1 MRDYDFVVIGS
12 GIAGLTFALKAAKHG
27 SVAVVTKR
35 KGSDTNTARAQGGIA
50 CVTSDEDSFELHVRD
65 TLEAGAG
72 LCDEAVV
79 RTIVTEGPDRI
90 RELMALGLQ
99 FDEREV
105 SGHRELDL
113 GKEGGH
119 SKRRVLHVRDVL
131 EAGAGL
137 CDEAVVRTIV
147 TEGPDRIR
155 ELMALGLQFDERE
168 VSGHRE
174 LDLGKEGGHSKRR
187 VLHVRDVTGKE
198 VEETLLRELDR
209 QSRVE
214 LLENHMAVD
223 LITAAK
229 LGFATED
236 RCLGAYVLDET
247 AGKVETIRADRIVL
261 ATGGCGK
268 VYLYT
273 TNPDI
278 ATGDGVAM
286 AWRAGVEIANMEFIQ
301 FHPTCLFHPQAKSFL
316 ISEAVRG
323 EGGIL
328 RNDRG
333 EDFMKRYDARG
344 SLAPRD
350 IVARAIDS
358 EMKRSG
364 AKCAFLDITHRSPE
378 FLRER
383 FPHIYQTC
391 LRFGIDMSKQPIPVV
406 PAAHYQ
412 CGGIKT
418 DVNGATSLSGLYTI
432 GEVACTG
439 LHGANRLAS
448 NSLLEGLVMAHRAA
462 ATAVHV
468 ESTSKRKIPLPEW
481 KSGNVQDVDEMVVIY
496 HNWDEIRRLM
506 WDYVGIVRTDK
517 RLQRASARLRNLQR
531 EIREFYWNFKVSV
544 DLLELRNLATVAA
557 LIVDSALSRKE
568 SRGLHYTLDYPQ
580 ADDREFRQDTLVRRN

>member
-1 MRDYDFVVIGS
+1 MKEYDFVVIGS
-12 GIAGLTFALKAAKHG
+12 GIAGLSFALKAAMHG
-27 SVAVVTKR
+27 SVAVMTKR
-35 KGSDTNTARAQGGIA
+35 KGSDTNTAWAQGGIA

-72 LCDEAVV
+72 LCDEGVV
-79 RTIVTEGPDRI
+79 RTIVTEGPERI
-90 RELMALGLQ
+90 RELTKLGLQ

-119 SKRRVLHVRDVL
+119 SKRRVLHVRDL
-131 EAGAGL
+131 
-137 CDEAVVRTIV
+137 
-147 TEGPDRIR
+147 
-155 ELMALGLQFDERE
+155 
-168 VSGHRE
+168 
-174 LDLGKEGGHSKRR
+174 
-187 VLHVRDVTGKE
+187 TGKE
-198 VEETLLRELDR
+198 IEDTLLRELGR
-209 QSRVE
+209 QSNVE
-214 LLENHMAVD
+214 LFENHMAVD
-223 LITAAK
+223 LITAGK

-236 RCLGAYVLDET
+236 RCLGAYVLDENT
-247 AGKVETIRADRIVL
+247 GEVETIRSDRIVL

-278 ATGDGVAM
+278 GTGDGVAM
-286 AWRAGVEIANMEFIQ
+286 AWRGGVELANMEFIQ
-301 FHPTCLFHPQAKSFL
+301 FHPTCLFHAEAKSFL

-350 IVARAIDS
+350 IVARAIDA

-364 AKCAFLDITHRSPE
+364 ARFVFLDITDKPPE
-378 FLRER
+378 FIRDR
-383 FPHIYQTC
+383 FPHIYETC
-391 LRFGIDMSKQPIPVV
+391 LRFGIDMSQQASPVV

-418 DVNGATSLSGLYTI
+418 DVNGATSLPGLYAI

-448 NSLLEGLVMAHRAA
+448 NSLLEGLVVAHRAA
-462 ATAVHV
+462 TVCMHTGF
-468 ESTSKRKIPLPEW
+468 SSKQRILLPEW

-531 EIREFYWNFKVSV
+531 EIREFYWNFKISV

-568 SRGLHYTLDYPQ
+568 SRGLHFTLDHPELSH
-580 ADDREFRQDTLVRRN
+580 RRFKRDTVVSRT

>member
-1 MRDYDFVVIGS
+1 MKEYDFAVIGS
-12 GIAGLTFALKAAKHG
+12 GIAGLSFALKAARHG
-27 SVAVVTKR
+27 SVAVITKR
-35 KGSDTNTARAQGGIA
+35 KGSDTNTAWAQGGIA
-50 CVTSDEDSFELHVRD
+50 CVTSDEDSFELHVHD

-79 RTIVTEGPDRI
+79 RKIVSEGPDRI
-90 RELMALGLQ
+90 RELAELGLQ
-99 FDEREV
+99 FDEREIR
-105 SGHRELDL
+105 GHRELDL

-119 SKRRVLHVRDVL
+119 SKRRVLHVRD
-131 EAGAGL
+131 A
-137 CDEAVVRTIV
+137 
-147 TEGPDRIR
+147 
-155 ELMALGLQFDERE
+155 
-168 VSGHRE
+168 
-174 LDLGKEGGHSKRR
+174 
-187 VLHVRDVTGKE
+187 TGQE
-198 VEETLLRELDR
+198 IEETLLRELSR
-209 QSRVE
+209 QSHVE
-214 LLENHMAVD
+214 LFENHMAVD

-236 RCLGAYVLDET
+236 RCLGVYVLNEKT
-247 AGKVETIRADRIVL
+247 SEVETIRADRIVL

-278 ATGDGVAM
+278 ATADGVAM

-301 FHPTCLFHPQAKSFL
+301 FHPTCLFHAEAKSFL

-328 RNDRG
+328 RNNRG
-333 EDFMKRYDARG
+333 DDFMMRYDVRG

-350 IVARAIDS
+350 IVARAIDA
-358 EMKRSG
+358 EIKRSG
-364 AKCAFLDITHRSPE
+364 AKCVFLDITHKPPE
-378 FLRER
+378 FVRER

-391 LRFGIDMSKQPIPVV
+391 LRFGIDISKQAIPVV

-418 DVNGATSLSGLYTI
+418 DINGATSLPGLYAI

-439 LHGANRLAS
+439 MHGANRLAS
-448 NSLLEGLVMAHRAA
+448 NSLLEGLVVAHRAA
-462 ATAVHV
+462 AAAAHT
-468 ESTSKRKIPLPEW
+468 RLPGKQKVALPGW
-481 KSGNVQDVDEMVVIY
+481 KSGNVQDVDELVVIY

-544 DLLELRNLATVAA
+544 DLLELRNLAAVAA
-557 LIVDSALSRKE
+557 LIVDSALCRKE
-568 SRGLHYTLDYPQ
+568 SRGLHYTLDHPET
-580 ADDREFRQDTLVRRN
+580 DDRQFKCETLLRRG

>member
-27 SVAVVTKR
+27 SVAVVAKR

-50 CVTSDEDSFELHVRD
+50 CVTSDKDSFELHVRD

-90 RELMALGLQ
+90 REL
-99 FDEREV
+99 
-105 SGHRELDL
+105 
-113 GKEGGH
+113 
-119 SKRRVLHVRDVL
+119 
-131 EAGAGL
+131 
-137 CDEAVVRTIV
+137 I
-147 TEGPDRIR
+147 
-155 ELMALGLQFDERE
+155 ALGLQFDERE

-328 RNDRG
+328 RDGRG
-333 EDFMKRYDARG
+333 EDFMPRYHPRG

-350 IVARAIDS
+350 VVARAIDA
-358 EMKRSG
+358 EIKRSG
-364 AKCAFLDITHRSPE
+364 AQCVYLDITHKSE
-378 FLRER
+378 AFLRER
-383 FPHIYQTC
+383 FPHIFETC
-391 LRFGIDMSKQPIPVV
+391 LQLGIDMSRQPIPVV

-418 DVNGATSLSGLYTI
+418 DLNGASNLRGLYAI
-432 GEVACTG
+432 GEVGCTG

-448 NSLLEGLVMAHRAA
+448 NALLEGVVVARRACEALVR
-462 ATAVHV
+462 
-468 ESTSKRKIPLPEW
+468 EFPKEQDDKIALPEW
-481 KSGNVQDVDEMVVIY
+481 ISGNVQDVDELVVIY

-506 WDYVGIVRTDK
+506 WDYVGVVRTDK
-517 RLQRASARLRNLQR
+517 RLQRAASRLRNLQR

-557 LIVDSALSRKE
+557 LIVDSALLRKE

-580 ADDREFRQDTLVRRN
+580 TDEANFRHDTVVSRG